1 MHLIVEPVWSWFAVV
16 ASAVVLLA
24 LVLWTYPSAVRNLR
38 PMHRRFLLGLRLASV
53 VALILAMIRPA
64 LEFRNTDR
72 TRATLY
78 VASDASQSMTTPDG
92 PAGTTRRKALVDRI
106 EESRPSLE
114 SLGKSIEVRYLDFS
128 DQPTQVE
135 RPAEAAT
142 GTQTAI
148 GSLLE
153 WIGREAQSQRIA
165 GIVLLSD
172 GAQRALPPNT
182 ADPLS
187 MARRLGDRQ
196 VPVYT
201 VTFGSTGF
209 SQTAKDAAIEDL
221 QVDPVAFERKIVP
234 VRVKVR
240 MTALAG
246 RKLTLRLLVED
257 RTGKQQG
264 ESGEL
269 KPATPASNTTPAII
283 ITPASDSEVQTF
295 DLSFQPQSAGEFKV
309 AAEIVPLDDEIK
321 KENNIRQ
328 TILTVQKG
336 GIKVAYFDFPIRAE
350 QKWLKAAGSAEK
362 VQLDFQPVELGD
374 FRRRNEIDRS
384 WFEPGKYDAY
394 IIGDVPAAAFDTQT
408 LLALARRVDDGAGL
422 MMIGGRHSFGAGGW
436 GATPLA
442 DVLPVQMEPSEF
454 DPNGRIDPDLNIEGQ
469 VQMVPT
475 ERGLDNYLMR
485 IDPGG
490 NNQQRWQSLEP
501 LEGANRL
508 RLKQN
513 SLAQVLAQ
521 TPDGQPLLVAQE
533 YGRARVL
540 AFAGDTTYIWY
551 VSDHQE
557 SHQRFWRQVILW
569 LCHKEV
575 DSDKSVWVRVD
586 TRNAS
591 PGQHVGMTFG
601 ARDKGRPIDDADFQ
615 VNVTG
620 PDKKELPVAATRGTD
635 DQTGNFTETGKA
647 GDYWVRVRAKKGA
660 KELGFDYARF
670 IVDERNLELDNPA
683 ADPQLM
689 DQIAMLTGGSSMP
702 PEKLAGF
709 FARMVKEGIPN
720 LEVTQIRRVNLWDNP
735 WFLIAF
741 TLLMT
746 VEWFVR
752 KRRGLV

>member
-1 MHLIVEPVWSWFAVV
+1 MHLIVEPIWSWLAVV
-16 ASAVVLLA
+16 CAASGLLA
-24 LVLWTYPSAVRNLR
+24 LVLLTYPSAVRNLR
-38 PMHRRFLLGLRLASV
+38 PFHRRFLLGLRLASV

-64 LEFRNTDR
+64 VEFRNTDR
-72 TRATLY
+72 SRAALY
-78 VASDASQSMTTPDG
+78 IASDVSQSMTTPDG
-92 PAGTTRRKALVDRI
+92 PAGTTRRKALLDRI

-114 SLGKSIEVRYLDFS
+114 KLGKSIEIRYIDFAE
-128 DQPTQVE
+128 QPTQVE

-142 GTQTAI
+142 GPQTAI

-153 WIGREAQSQRIA
+153 WVGHESQNQRIA

-172 GAQRALPPNT
+172 GAQRALPPNA

-196 VPVYT
+196 IPVYT
-201 VTFGSTGF
+201 VTFGGSGF
-209 SQTAKDAAIEDL
+209 SQTAMDASIEDL

-234 VRVKVR
+234 VRIKVR

-269 KPATPASNTTPAII
+269 KPAAPASNTTPTLII
-283 ITPASDSEVQTF
+283 SPSSDSEVQTY

-309 AAEIVPLDDEIK
+309 AAEIVPIEGEIK

-336 GIKVAYFDFPIRAE
+336 GIKVAYFDSVRPE
-350 QKWLKAAGSAEK
+350 QKWLRGVGSAEK
-362 VQLDFQPVELGD
+362 VQLDFQPVQLGD
-374 FRRRNEIDRS
+374 FRNRNEIDRS

-422 MMIGGRHSFGAGGW
+422 MMIGGRRSFGAGGW
-436 GATPLA
+436 GTTPLA
-442 DVLPVQMEPSEF
+442 DILPVQIDPSEF

-469 VQMVPT
+469 LQMVPT

-490 NNQQRWQSLEP
+490 NQLQRWQSLEP

-513 SLAQVLAQ
+513 SLAEVLAKS
-521 TPDGQPLLVAQE
+521 PDGQPLLVAQE
-533 YGRARVL
+533 YGKARVL
-540 AFAGDTTYIWY
+540 AFGGDTTYIWY
-551 VSDHQE
+551 LGDHQE
-557 SHQRFWRQVILW
+557 LHQRFWRQVILW

-601 ARDKGRPIDDADFQ
+601 AREKGRAIPDADIQ
-615 VNVTG
+615 VVVAN
-620 PDKKELPVAATRGTD
+620 PEKKERPVAASRGQD
-635 DQTGNFTETGKA
+635 EQTGTFTETGKA
-647 GDYWVRVRAKKGA
+647 GDYWVRVRARKGEH
-660 KELGFDYARF
+660 ELGFDWARF

-702 PEKLAGF
+702 PEKLAAF
-709 FARMVKEGIPN
+709 FARLVKEGIPN

-735 WFLIAF
+735 WFLVAF
-741 TLLMT
+741 TFLMT
-746 VEWFVR
+746 VEWFLR

>member
-1 MHLIVEPVWSWFAVV
+1 MHLIVEPVWSWIAVV
-16 ASAVVLLA
+16 GAAAVLFA
-24 LVLWTYPSAVRNLR
+24 LVLSTYPAAVRNLR
-38 PMHRRFLLGLRLASV
+38 PLHRRFLLGLRLASV
-53 VALILAMIRPA
+53 VALVLAMIRPA
-64 LEFRNTDR
+64 LEFRNIDS
-72 TRATLY
+72 TRAELY
-78 VASDASQSMTTPDG
+78 IASDVSQSMTTPDG
-92 PAGTTRRKALVDRI
+92 PAGTTRRKALLDRL

-114 SLGKSIEVRYLDFS
+114 SLGKSIEVRYIDFAE
-128 DQPTQVE
+128 QPAQVE

-153 WIGREAQSQRIA
+153 WIGHESQSQRIA
-165 GIVLLSD
+165 GVVLLSD

-196 VPVYT
+196 VPVYAI
-201 VTFGSTGF
+201 TFGGTGF

-234 VRVKVR
+234 VRVKIR

-257 RTGKQQG
+257 RAGKQQG

-269 KPATPASNTTPAII
+269 KPPAPASNTTPAIM
-283 ITPASDSEVQTF
+283 ITPAGDSEVQTF

-309 AAEIVPLDDEIK
+309 AAEIMPLDDEIK

-350 QKWLKAAGSAEK
+350 QKWLRGAGSAEK

-374 FRRRNEIDRS
+374 FRRRNEIDRT

-436 GATPLA
+436 GTTPLA
-442 DVLPVQMEPSEF
+442 DVLPVQMEASEY

-490 NNQQRWQSLEP
+490 NNLQRWQSLEP

-508 RLKQN
+508 KLKQN
-513 SLAQVLAQ
+513 SLAEVLAKS
-521 TPDGQPLLVAQE
+521 PDGQPLLVAQE
-533 YGRARVL
+533 YGKSRVL

-551 VSDHQE
+551 MSDHQE

-601 ARDKGRPIDDADFQ
+601 ARENGRPIADADLQ
-615 VNVTG
+615 VSVTG
-620 PDKKELPVAATRGTD
+620 PDKKEHPVAATRGPD
-635 DQTGNFTETGKA
+635 EQTGSFTETGKA
-647 GDYWVRVRAKKGA
+647 GDYWVQVRAKKGP
-660 KELGFDYARF
+660 KELGFDFARF

-735 WFLIAF
+735 WFLIVF
-741 TLLMT
+741 TVLMT

-752 KRRGLV
+752 KSRGLV

>member
-1 MHLIVEPVWSWFAVV
+1 MHLIVEPVWSWLVVV
-16 ASAVVLLA
+16 AAAVVLLA
-24 LVLWTYPSAVRNLR
+24 MVFWTYPSAVRNLR

-78 VASDASQSMTTPDG
+78 VVSDASQSMTTPDG
-92 PAGTTRRKALVDRI
+92 PAGTTRRKALLDRI

-114 SLGKSIEVRYLDFS
+114 SLGKSIEVRYLDFAE
-128 DQPTQVE
+128 QPTQVE

-148 GSLLE
+148 GSVLE

-234 VRVKVR
+234 VRAKVR

-269 KPATPASNTTPAII
+269 KPPAPASNTTPAII

-350 QKWLKAAGSAEK
+350 QKLLKAAGSAEK

-422 MMIGGRHSFGAGGW
+422 MMIGGRHAFGAGGW
-436 GATPLA
+436 GTTPLA
-442 DVLPVQMEPSEF
+442 DVLPVLMEPSEF

-475 ERGLDNYLMR
+475 ERGIDNYLMR

-490 NNQQRWQSLEP
+490 NNLQRWQSLEP

-508 RLKQN
+508 RLKPN
-513 SLAQVLAQ
+513 SLAEVLAKS
-521 TPDGQPLLVAQE
+521 PDGQPLLVAQE

-557 SHQRFWRQVILW
+557 AHQRFWRQVILW

-575 DSDKSVWVRVD
+575 DSDKAVWVRVD
-586 TRNAS
+586 TRNAA

-601 ARDKGRPIDDADFQ
+601 AREKGRPIADADFQ

-620 PDKKELPVAATRGTD
+620 PDKKELPVAATRGTE

-660 KELGFDYARF
+660 KELGFDFARF

-689 DQIAMLTGGSSMP
+689 DQIAMLTGGSSMA

-709 FARMVKEGIPN
+709 FARMVKEGVPN

-741 TLLMT
+741 TFLMT

-752 KRRGLV
+752 KRRGLA

>member
-1 MHLIVEPVWSWFAVV
+1 MHLIVEPVWSWFAVAG
-16 ASAVVLLA
+16 ASAALLA
-24 LVLWTYPSAVRNLR
+24 LVLLTYPTAVRNLR
-38 PMHRRFLLGLRLASV
+38 PLHRRFLLGLRLASV
-53 VALILAMIRPA
+53 VVLILAMIRPA
-64 LEFRNTDR
+64 IEFRNTDR
-72 TRATLY
+72 SRGALY
-78 VASDASQSMTTPDG
+78 IASDVSQSMTTPDG
-92 PAGTTRRKALVDRI
+92 PAGTTRRKAVLDRL
-106 EESRPSLE
+106 EECRPLLE
-114 SLGKSIEVRYLDFS
+114 KLGKSIELRYVDF
-128 DQPTQVE
+128 DDHPTQVE
-135 RPAEAAT
+135 KPAEAAA
-142 GTQTAI
+142 GSQTAI
-148 GSLLE
+148 GALLDWFGHE
-153 WIGREAQSQRIA
+153 SQSQRIA

-182 ADPLS
+182 ADPLA

-196 VPVYT
+196 IPVYT
-201 VTFGSTGF
+201 STFGGSGF
-209 SQTAKDAAIEDL
+209 SQTAMDAAIEDF

-240 MTALAG
+240 TTALAG

-269 KPATPASNTTPAII
+269 KPPPPASNTMPTMII
-283 ITPASDSEVQTF
+283 GPTGDLEVQTY

-309 AAEIVPLDDEIK
+309 AAEIVPVDGEIK

-350 QKWLKAAGSAEK
+350 QKWLRAAGSAEK

-394 IIGDVPAAAFDTQT
+394 IIGDVPASAFDTQS
-408 LLALARRVDDGAGL
+408 LLALSRRVDDGAGL
-422 MMIGGRHSFGAGGW
+422 LMIGGRRSFGTGGW
-436 GATPLA
+436 GTTPLA
-442 DVLPVQMEPSEF
+442 DILPVQIDPSEF
-454 DPNGRIDPDLNIEGQ
+454 DPNGRVDPRLNIEGP
-469 VQMVPT
+469 VQIVPT

-485 IDPGG
+485 IDPAG
-490 NNQQRWQSLEP
+490 NHLQRWKSLEP

-508 RLKQN
+508 RLKLN
-513 SLAQVLAQ
+513 SLAEVLAQ
-521 TPDGQPLLVAQE
+521 SPDGQPLLVAQE

-551 VSDHQE
+551 LGDHQE

-601 ARDKGRPIDDADFQ
+601 ARENGRPIPDADFQ
-615 VNVTG
+615 VTVTN
-620 PDKKELPVAATRGTD
+620 PEKKDGPVAAARTQT
-635 DQTGNFTETGKA
+635 DQTGTYTETAKA
-647 GDYWVRVRAKKGA
+647 GDYWVRVRAKKGE
-660 KELGFDYARF
+660 KELGLDFARF

-702 PEKLAGF
+702 PEKLAAF
-709 FARMVKEGIPN
+709 FGRLVKEGIPN

-735 WFLIAF
+735 WFLVAF
-741 TLLMT
+741 TFLMT

>member
-1 MHLIVEPVWSWFAVV
+1 MHLIFEPVWPWIGV
-16 ASAVVLLA
+16 AAATAGLIA
-24 LVLWTYPSAVRNLR
+24 LVLLTYPSAVRNLR
-38 PMHRRFLLGLRLASV
+38 PLHRRLLLGLRLAAV
-53 VALILAMIRPA
+53 LALLLAMIRPA
-64 LEFRNTDR
+64 VELRNTDR
-72 TRATLY
+72 SRASLY
-78 VASDASQSMTTPDG
+78 ISEDVSQSMTTPDG
-92 PAGTTRRKALVDRI
+92 PAGTTRLKAMLDRI
-106 EESRPSLE
+106 EESRASLE
-114 SLGKSIEVRYLDFS
+114 HLGKSIELHYIAFAE
-128 DQPTQVE
+128 QPKQVE
-135 RPAEAAT
+135 HPAEEAA

-148 GSLLE
+148 GSLLD
-153 WIGREAQSQRIA
+153 WIAHESQSQRIA
-165 GIVLLSD
+165 GVVLLSD

-182 ADPLS
+182 ADPLA

-201 VTFGSTGF
+201 VCFGGSGF
-209 SQTAKDAAIEDL
+209 SQTAMDAAIEDL

-269 KPATPASNTTPAII
+269 KPPAPASNTTPTLI
-283 ITPASDSEVQTF
+283 ITPTGDSDVQTF
-295 DLSFQPQSAGEFKV
+295 DLSFQPQSSGEFKV
-309 AAEIVPLDDEIK
+309 AAEIVPVDGEIK
-321 KENNIRQ
+321 RENNMRQ

-336 GIKVAYFDFPIRAE
+336 GIKVAYFDSLRGE
-350 QKWLKAAGSAEK
+350 QKWLRFVGSAEK

-374 FRRRNEIDRS
+374 FRRRAEIDRS

-394 IIGDVPAAAFDTQT
+394 IIGDVPAQAFDTQM
-408 LLALARRVDDGAGL
+408 LLALARRVDDGSGL
-422 MMIGGRHSFGAGGW
+422 MMIGGRRSFGAGGW
-436 GATPLA
+436 GTTPLA
-442 DVLPVQMEPSEF
+442 DILPVQMDPSEF
-454 DPNGRIDPDLNIEGQ
+454 DPNGRVDPSLNIEGQ

-490 NNQQRWQSLEP
+490 NQLQRWQSLEP

-513 SLAQVLAQ
+513 SLAEVLAKS
-521 TPDGQPLLVAQE
+521 PENQPLLVAQE

-569 LCHKEV
+569 LCHKEI
-575 DSDKSVWVRVD
+575 DSDKSVWARVD

-591 PGQHVGMTFG
+591 PGQHVGLTFG
-601 ARDKGRPIDDADFQ
+601 ARENGRPIADADFR
-615 VNVTG
+615 VTVID
-620 PDKKELPVAATRGTD
+620 PEKHERPVAAVRGPDEQRGT
-635 DQTGNFTETGKA
+635 FTETSKA
-647 GDYWVRVRAKKGA
+647 GDYWVRVQAQKG
-660 KELGFDYARF
+660 EHVLGFDFARF

-689 DQIAMLTGGSSMP
+689 EQIAMLTGGSSMP
-702 PEKLAGF
+702 PEKLAAF
-709 FARMVKEGIPN
+709 FARLVQEGIPN
-720 LEVTQIRRVNLWDNP
+720 MEVTQIRRVNLWDNP
-735 WFLIAF
+735 WFLVAF
-741 TLLMT
+741 TVLMT
-746 VEWFVR
+746 AEWFLR

>member
-1 MHLIVEPVWSWFAVV
+1 MHLIVEPVWSWIAVLG
-16 ASAVVLLA
+16 AAGALLA
-24 LVLWTYPSAVRNLR
+24 LVLLTYPSAVRNLR
-38 PMHRRFLLGLRLASV
+38 PLHRRFLLGLRLASV
-53 VALILAMIRPA
+53 LALILMMIRPE

-72 TRATLY
+72 SRGALY
-78 VASDASQSMTTPDG
+78 IASDVSQSMTTPDG
-92 PAGTTRRKALVDRI
+92 PGGTTRRKALLDRL

-114 SLGKSIEVRYLDFS
+114 KLGQSIEIRYVDFAE
-128 DQPTQVE
+128 QPQQVD
-135 RPAEAAT
+135 RPSEAAT
-142 GTQTAI
+142 GPQTAI

-153 WIGREAQSQRIA
+153 WMAHESQTQRIA

-182 ADPLS
+182 VDPLS

-196 VPVYT
+196 IPVYT
-201 VTFGSTGF
+201 VCFGGSGF
-209 SQTAKDAAIEDL
+209 SQTAMDASIEDL

-234 VRVKVR
+234 VRVKLR
-240 MTALAG
+240 LTALAG

-257 RTGKQQG
+257 RAGKVPG

-269 KPATPASNTTPAII
+269 KPAAPAPSTTPTLIVSP
-283 ITPASDSEVQTF
+283 TSDSEVQTY

-309 AAEIVPLDDEIK
+309 AAEIVPVDGEIK

-336 GIKVAYFDFPIRAE
+336 GIKVAYFDSLRWE
-350 QKWLKAAGSAEK
+350 QKWLKGVGSAEK
-362 VQLDFQPVELGD
+362 VQLDMQPVELGD
-374 FRRRNEIDRS
+374 FKRRNEIDRS

-394 IIGDVPAAAFDTQT
+394 IIGDVPSTAFDTQT
-408 LLALARRVDDGAGL
+408 LLALGRRVDDGAGL
-422 MMIGGRHSFGAGGW
+422 MMIGGRRSFGAGGW
-436 GATPLA
+436 GTTPLA
-442 DVLPVQMEPSEF
+442 DILPVQMEPSDY
-454 DPNGRIDPDLNIEGQ
+454 DPSGRIDPDLSIEGP
-469 VQMVPT
+469 VPMIPT

-490 NNQQRWQSLEP
+490 NQLKRWQSLEP

-513 SLAQVLAQ
+513 SLAEVLAKG
-521 TPDGQPLLVAQE
+521 PDGQPLLVAQE

-551 VSDHQE
+551 LSDHQE
-557 SHQRFWRQVILW
+557 SYQRFWRQVILW

-575 DSDKSVWVRVD
+575 DTDKAVWVRVD
-586 TRNAS
+586 SRNAS

-601 ARDKGRPIDDADFQ
+601 AREKGRPIPDADFQ
-615 VNVTG
+615 VVVSD
-620 PDKKELPVAATRGTD
+620 PEKKERPVAASRTQD
-635 DQTGNFTETGKA
+635 EQTGTFTDTGKP
-647 GDYWVRVRAKKGA
+647 GDYWVRVHAKKGDH
-660 KELGFDYARF
+660 ELGFDFARF

-702 PEKLAGF
+702 PEKLAAF
-709 FARMVKEGIPN
+709 FARLVKEGIPN

-735 WFLIAF
+735 WFLVAF
-741 TLLMT
+741 TVLMT
-746 VEWFVR
+746 VEWFFR

>member
-1 MHLIVEPVWSWFAVV
+1 MHLIVEPVWPWMGVLG
-16 ASAVVLLA
+16 ASAALIA
-24 LVLWTYPSAVRNLR
+24 LVFFTYPSAVRNLR
-38 PMHRRFLLGLRLASV
+38 PAHRRFLLGLRLASV
-53 VALILAMIRPA
+53 LSLILMMIRPGI
-64 LEFRNTDR
+64 EFRNTDR
-72 TRATLY
+72 SRAALY
-78 VASDASQSMTTPDG
+78 IASDVSQSMTTPDG
-92 PAGTTRRKALVDRI
+92 PAGITRRKAVLDRI
-106 EESRPSLE
+106 EECRASIE
-114 SLGKSIEVRYLDFS
+114 KLGKTIEVRFVDF
-128 DQPTQVE
+128 DAQPTRVD
-135 RPAEAAT
+135 RPAEKAN
-142 GTQTAI
+142 GTQTAL

-153 WIGREAQSQRIA
+153 WVGRESQNQRIA
-165 GIVLLSD
+165 GMVLLSD

-196 VPVYT
+196 IPVYT
-201 VTFGSTGF
+201 ACFGGAGF
-209 SQTAKDAAIEDL
+209 SQTALDAAIEDL

-246 RKLTLRLLVED
+246 RPVTVRLLVED

-269 KPATPASNTTPAII
+269 KPPAPASNTTPTVIL
-283 ITPASDSEVQTF
+283 TPTSDSDVQTI

-309 AAEIVPLDDEIK
+309 AAQIEPIEGELK
-321 KENNIRQ
+321 RENNMRQ

-336 GIKVAYFDFPIRAE
+336 GIKVAYFDSPRWE
-350 QKWLKAAGSAEK
+350 QKWLRGVGSAEK
-362 VQLDFQPVELGD
+362 VQLDMQPVELGD
-374 FRRRNEIDRS
+374 SKRRNEIDPS

-408 LLALARRVDDGAGL
+408 LMALTRRIDDGAGL
-422 MMIGGRHSFGAGGW
+422 MMIGGRRSFGAGGW

-442 DVLPVQMEPSEF
+442 DILPVQMDPSDY
-454 DPNGRIDPDLNIEGQ
+454 DPSGRVAPELSIEGS

-485 IDPGG
+485 IDPAG
-490 NNQQRWQSLEP
+490 NNLERWKSLEP

-508 RLKQN
+508 RLKAN
-513 SLAQVLAQ
+513 SLAEVLAKA
-521 TPDGQPLLVAQE
+521 PDGSPLLVAQE

-551 VSDHQE
+551 MSDHQDA
-557 SHQRFWRQVILW
+557 HQRFWRQVILW

-575 DSDKSVWVRVD
+575 DKDKAVWVRVD

-591 PGQHVGMTFG
+591 SGQHVGMTFG
-601 ARDKGRPIDDADFQ
+601 ARENGHAIPDADLQ
-615 VNVTG
+615 VTVSD
-620 PDKKELPVAATRGTD
+620 PEKHERPVAASRGQDEQSGTFTD
-635 DQTGNFTETGKA
+635 TGKA
-647 GDYWVRVRAKKGA
+647 GDYWVQVRAKKGQH
-660 KELGFDYARF
+660 ELGLDYARF

-683 ADPQLM
+683 ADPQLLE
-689 DQIAMLTGGSSMP
+689 QIAMLTGGSSMP
-702 PEKLAGF
+702 PEKLAAF
-709 FARMVKEGIPN
+709 FARLVKEGIPN

-735 WFLIAF
+735 WFLVAF
-741 TLLMT
+741 TLLMS
-746 VEWFVR
+746 VEWFFR

>member
-1 MHLIVEPVWSWFAVV
+1 MHLIVEPVWSWIAVV
-16 ASAVVLLA
+16 GAAAGLLA
-24 LVLWTYPSAVRNLR
+24 LVLLTYPAAVRNLR
-38 PMHRRFLLGLRLASV
+38 PLHRRFLLGVRLASV
-53 VALILAMIRPA
+53 VVLVLAMIRPA

-78 VASDASQSMTTPDG
+78 IASDASQSMTTPDG
-92 PAGTTRRKALVDRI
+92 PAGTTRRKALLDRI
-106 EESRPSLE
+106 EESKASLE
-114 SLGKSIEVRYLDFS
+114 SLGKSIELRYIDFAE
-128 DQPTQVE
+128 QPTQVE
-135 RPAEAAT
+135 RPSETAA

-153 WIGREAQSQRIA
+153 WLGREAQSQRIA

-172 GAQRALPPNT
+172 GAQRALPPNM

-221 QVDPVAFERKIVP
+221 QVDLVAFERKIVP
-234 VRVKVR
+234 VRVKIR

-257 RTGKQQG
+257 RAGKQQG

-269 KPATPASNTTPAII
+269 KPPAPASNTTPVIL

-336 GIKVAYFDFPIRAE
+336 GIKVAYFDFPMRAE
-350 QKWLKAAGSAEK
+350 PKWLKAAGSAEK

-374 FRRRNEIDRS
+374 FRRRTEIDHS

-394 IIGDVPAAAFDTQT
+394 IIGDVPASAFDTQT

-422 MMIGGRHSFGAGGW
+422 MMIGGRRSFGAGGW
-436 GATPLA
+436 GTTPLA
-442 DVLPVQMEPSEF
+442 DILPVQMDPSEF

-475 ERGLDNYLMR
+475 ERGIDNYLMR
-485 IDPGG
+485 IDPAG
-490 NNQQRWQSLEP
+490 NHLQRWQSLEP

-513 SLAQVLAQ
+513 SLAEVLAKS
-521 TPDGQPLLVAQE
+521 PDGQPLLVAQE
-533 YGRARVL
+533 YGKARVL

-591 PGQHVGMTFG
+591 PGQHVGMSFG
-601 ARDKGRPIDDADFQ
+601 AREKGRPIDDADFQ
-615 VNVTG
+615 VNVTS
-620 PDKKELPVAATRGTD
+620 PDKKELPVAATRGTAE
-635 DQTGNFTETGKA
+635 QTGNFTETGKA

-702 PEKLAGF
+702 SEKLAGF
-709 FARMVKEGIPN
+709 FARMVKEGVPN

-735 WFLIAF
+735 WFLVAF
-741 TLLMT
+741 TFLMT

>member
-1 MHLIVEPVWSWFAVV
+1 MHLIVEPVWSWIAVLG
-16 ASAVVLLA
+16 AAGGLLA
-24 LVLWTYPSAVRNLR
+24 LVLLTYPSAVRNLR
-38 PMHRRFLLGLRLASV
+38 PFHRRFLLGLRLASV

-64 LEFRNTDR
+64 IEFRNTDR
-72 TRATLY
+72 SRAALII
-78 VASDASQSMTTPDG
+78 AADASQSMTTPDG
-92 PAGTTRRKALVDRI
+92 PAGTTRRKALLDRL
-106 EESRPSLE
+106 EESRPSIEKLQ
-114 SLGKSIEVRYLDFS
+114 KSIEVRYLDF
-128 DQPTQVE
+128 DAQPKQVE
-135 RPAEAAT
+135 RPAEAAA

-153 WIGREAQSQRIA
+153 WINHESQSQRIA

-196 VPVYT
+196 IPVYT
-201 VTFGSTGF
+201 ATFGGSGY
-209 SQTAKDAAIEDL
+209 SQTAMDAAVEDL

-234 VRVKVR
+234 VRIKIR
-240 MTALAG
+240 MTAMAG

-269 KPATPASNTTPAII
+269 KPPAPASNTTPTVIV
-283 ITPASDSEVQTF
+283 TPTTDSEVQTY

-309 AAEIVPLDDEIK
+309 AAELVPVEGEIK

-336 GIKVAYFDFPIRAE
+336 GIKVAYFDSIRWE
-350 QKWLKAAGSAEK
+350 QKWLKGVGSAEK
-362 VQLDFQPVELGD
+362 VQLDMQPIELGD
-374 FRRRNEIDRS
+374 FKRRSEIDRS

-394 IIGDVPAAAFDTQT
+394 IIGDVPASAFDTET

-422 MMIGGRHSFGAGGW
+422 MMIGGRRSFGAGGW
-436 GATPLA
+436 GTTPLA
-442 DVLPVQMEPSEF
+442 SVLPVQMEPSDY
-454 DPNGRIDPDLNIEGQ
+454 DPSGRIDPDLSIEGQ

-490 NNQQRWQSLEP
+490 DNLKRWQSLEP

-508 RLKQN
+508 RLKPN
-513 SLAQVLAQ
+513 SLAEVLAK

-533 YGRARVL
+533 YGKARVL

-551 VSDHQE
+551 MSDRQDL
-557 SHQRFWRQVILW
+557 HQRFWRQVILW

-575 DSDKSVWVRVD
+575 DSDKAVWVRVD

-591 PGQHVGMTFG
+591 PGQHVGLTFG
-601 ARDKGRPIDDADFQ
+601 ARENGRPIADADFQ
-615 VNVTG
+615 VTASD
-620 PDKKELPVAATRGTD
+620 PEKKERPIAASRSQE
-635 DQTGNFTETGKA
+635 DQTGTVTETGKA
-647 GDYWVRVRAKKGA
+647 GDYWVQVRAKKGD
-660 KELGFDYARF
+660 KTLGFDWARF

-702 PEKLAGF
+702 PEKLAAF
-709 FARMVKEGIPN
+709 FARLVKEGIPN

-735 WFLIAF
+735 WFLVAF
-741 TLLMT
+741 TVLMT
-746 VEWFVR
+746 AEWFVR